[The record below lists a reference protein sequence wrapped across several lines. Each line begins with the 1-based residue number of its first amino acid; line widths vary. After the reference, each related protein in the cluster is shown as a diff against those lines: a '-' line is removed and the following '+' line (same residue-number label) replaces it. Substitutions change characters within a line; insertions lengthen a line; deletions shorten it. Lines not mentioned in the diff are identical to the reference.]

1 MSPNLIF
8 MNSIEYIFEI
18 NNPFH
23 EIKVTDSYGNEY
35 KNKILEKDIFYI
47 EYVDRTTKRIVLNKP
62 LVSTIKSSRIIEWKI
77 RDSLDSIIEKHLDRK
92 SFVQINQKVITR
104 RINIIGR
111 SADWTHLQL
120 RIRDDSKRLNWLTKK
135 IKLGKPFRPQL
146 EDFLNH
152 QYLQVKNIKGNSSSD
167 YIFIHPLDII
177 YIEISKT
184 VKRLH
189 LRNPYNFGDKN
200 EFMIE
205 YHSRKKITDVIIN
218 NTFGINSFIQ
228 IHRKFVINIEHA
240 KYTVGTR
247 TITMICPN
255 KKEKLSIGEK
265 YYEDE
270 EYFAIINALA

>member
-1 MSPNLIF
+1 

-47 EYVDRTTKRIVLNKP
+47 EYVDRTTKSIVLNKP
-62 LVSTIKSSRIIEWKI
+62 LFKEFKDSRTIEWKT
-77 RDSLDSIIEKHLDRK
+77 RDSLDGIIEKYLGRK

-104 RINIIGR
+104 RINVIGR

-120 RIRDDSKRLNWLTKK
+120 RIRDDSQRLNWLTKK
-135 IKLGKPFRPQL
+135 LKLGKPFRPQL

-152 QYLQVKNIKGNSSSD
+152 QYLQVKNIRGNSSSD

-177 YIEISKT
+177 YIENSKSA
-184 VKRLH
+184 KKMH
-189 LRNPYNFGDKN
+189 LRTPYNFGDTN

-205 YHSRKKITDVIIN
+205 YHSRKKITDITIN

-228 IHRKFVINIEHA
+228 IHRKFVINIELA

-247 TITMICPN
+247 SITMTCPN
-255 KKEKLSIGEK
+255 KKQKLPIGEK

-270 EYFAIINALA
+270 EYFEIINALA